1 MGSCER
7 HQWGLQKYANQ
18 RAQSSRNWLDLVTGL
33 KKKKNEEKEEEEEE
47 EEEDPSRET
56 WERSTFPICQF
67 GRERTYFIPACS
79 AYATEESIF
88 CRGSWDIADSVVG
101 GSVVVVMVVM
111 VVVVGGD
118 CGDADARHVH
128 SLPNHERTE
137 IFPGDSHKERQHP
150 CVTSSLFPATL
161 HADKV

>member
-1 MGSCER
+1 M
-7 HQWGLQKYANQ
+7 
-18 RAQSSRNWLDLVTGL
+18 DLVQAAVAAAQA
-33 KKKKNEEKEEEEEE
+33 
-47 EEEDPSRET
+47 ET
-56 WERSTFPICQF
+56 
-67 GRERTYFIPACS
+67 AA

-111 VVVVGGD
+111 VVVVVVGGD

-150 CVTSSLFPATL
+150 RVTSSLFPTTPRR
-161 HADKV
+161 

>member
-18 RAQSSRNWLDLVTGL
+18 RAQSSRNWLDLVTDL
-33 KKKKNEEKEEEEEE
+33 KEKKKKEEEVERRGGGRGS
-47 EEEDPSRET
+47 SRET

-111 VVVVGGD
+111 VVVVVGGD

-150 CVTSSLFPATL
+150 RVTSSLFPTTPRR
-161 HADKV
+161 